1 MLVEEDEGQ
10 KKMVA
15 ALDEEKHKREERM
28 RLRLEKREKRKLAKL
43 PTSASKENLQH
54 LSPSSS

>member
-1 MLVEEDEGQ
+1 
-10 KKMVA
+10 MVA